1 MRALDLFAGAG
12 GASLGMHRAGLELVE
27 AVEWDAVACET
38 HRTAMPGCPVVCGD
52 VREWTPPA
60 AEVWW
65 ASPPCQAWSSAGKR
79 RGVDD
84 ERNGWPWVWE
94 AYDRAEHRP
103 AWLFA
108 ENVTGMTHHREADC
122 GTEACPGCYLEGTVL
137 VELRRRFAHVDARVV
152 LAADFG
158 VPQMRRRLIVAAS
171 NAGPYRWPTPT
182 HCDPR
187 ALLLLACGRLP
198 WRTMGETL
206 SLTGTTYSQGVT
218 GHSRVADETHPTG
231 TIDTKGTMYFVD
243 GGRNSTANPQQERP
257 TGSGEPSP
265 TVSGKGN
272 LILRQAAYRGRPSGA
287 RMETRP
293 ITSPSFTIRAGGGGS
308 SVPYLCRP
316 APSVCATEAKG
327 HTNPHKD
334 RGRASRIQRASD
346 ANSLAAGRRRLT
358 VRECAILQGFPEGYP
373 WQGTKTQQYRQV
385 GNAVPPPMAE
395 ALVGALS

>member
-1 MRALDLFAGAG
+1 
-12 GASLGMHRAGLELVE
+12 MHRAGLELVE

-38 HRTAMPGCPVVCGD
+38 HRAALPGCPVWQGD
-52 VREWTPPA
+52 VRGWTPA
-60 AEVWW
+60 VADVWW

-79 RGVDD
+79 LGVDD

-158 VPQMRRRLIVAAS
+158 VPQMRRRLIVVAS

-187 ALLLLACGRLP
+187 SLLLLACGRLP
-198 WRTMGETL
+198 WRTMGEALGVRCGSVATVVRPGIPVDERRIHDL
-206 SLTGTTYSQGVT
+206 TDRPSLTISTMRSPTAAGVAFVYTNGTT
-218 GHSRVADETHPTG
+218 
-231 TIDTKGTMYFVD
+231 
-243 GGRNSTANPQQERP
+243 
-257 TGSGEPSP
+257 GE
-265 TVSGKGN
+265 
-272 LILRQAAYRGRPSGA
+272 
-287 RMETRP
+287 
-293 ITSPSFTIRAGGGGS
+293 
-308 SVPYLCRP
+308 
-316 APSVCATEAKG
+316 
-327 HTNPHKD
+327 
-334 RGRASRIQRASD
+334 
-346 ANSLAAGRRRLT
+346 GRRRLT

-373 WQGTKTQQYRQV
+373 WQGNTTQQYRQA

-395 ALVGALS
+395 ALVGALTQ

>member
-1 MRALDLFAGAG
+1 MRAVDLFAGAG

-38 HRTAMPGCPVVCGD
+38 HRAALPGCPVVCGD

-60 AEVWW
+60 ADVWW

-79 RGVDD
+79 LGVDD

-152 LAADFG
+152 LAADLG

-206 SLTGTTYSQGVT
+206 GLTGTTYSQGVT
-218 GHSRVADETHPTG
+218 GHSRVADETRPTG

-257 TGSGEPSP
+257 TGSGEPAP
-265 TVSGKGN
+265 TVGGKGN
-272 LILRQAAYRGRPSGA
+272 LILSRPTEDPRHPWCRPGRPA
-287 RMETRP
+287 H
-293 ITSPSFTIRAGGGGS
+293 TIRSGGGGHS
-308 SVPYLCRP
+308 APPVWMTLSRP
-316 APSVCATEAKG
+316 SPAVCASEAKG
-327 HTNPHKD
+327 HTNPRQE
-334 RGRASRIQRASD
+334 RGRGKRIQCASD
-346 ANSLAAGRRRLT
+346 ANFLATGRRRLT
-358 VRECAILQGFPEGYP
+358 VRECAILQGFPEDYP

-395 ALVGALS
+395 ALVGALTQ